1 MMSKG
6 TLFFGLV
13 RSEPGAKWVLLIPE
27 RTILHIEPLDA
38 PTVSANMEAESL
50 PERSSS
56 EGSEEQTKSSKLWD
70 FSNKYRAERTHK
82 QQSLSSSTGGGSVS
96 SSTATSPETETES
109 MSLSSGIL
117 ASLLGTTQMFF
128 SRSIPFPP
136 IAGSLLSP
144 PETPSEKEQPQLA
157 ESADPSNSR
166 ASTRSTHSDKHVPNE
181 DSPMKPHHRRI
192 RTWHSETEFG
202 SGQGLR
208 ILPKYIG
215 TPKMKVQLR
224 VQPHSMHY
232 RAENLSSLWNYERIF
247 DVFVHPSSIPEV
259 FHYVQHYPNVSILVE
274 LKPVEP
280 PYAQK
285 PQSGVGD
292 NTEQESQPRNK
303 ETRDKETR
311 DSSDILTDMREFG
324 LIAKSDQ
331 VSQLS
336 DRFSKSPEWFSRLS
350 DGFASSLVV
359 RLCFATKIQCSD
371 KGMTSVISEAKDVD
385 AAVSKCL
392 ETPVKVGHIVVS
404 HIVQQQLKIREC
416 SLVQLLYVKDE
427 WKANPIYKKTTMLRL
442 QPLRSQVRGNVGKRT
457 PSVRS
462 HILWPRCF
470 VTEHM

>member
-13 RSEPGAKWVLLIPE
+13 RSEPGAKWVLLVPA

-56 EGSEEQTKSSKLWD
+56 EGSEEQTKSSKFWD
-70 FSNKYRAERTHK
+70 FSNKYRAERTRK

-117 ASLLGTTQMFF
+117 ASLLGTTQMFL

-144 PETPSEKEQPQLA
+144 PETPSEKKQPQLT

-166 ASTRSTHSDKHVPNE
+166 ASTRSTHSDKHVPDG
-181 DSPMKPHHRRI
+181 DSPVKPHHRRI

-232 RAENLSSLWNYERIF
+232 RAETLSPLWNYERIF

-259 FHYVQHYPNVSILVE
+259 FHYVQHYPNVSVLVE
-274 LKPVEP
+274 LKPIEP

-303 ETRDKETR
+303 ETKDKETR
-311 DSSDILTDMREFG
+311 DPSDILTDMREFG

-331 VSQLS
+331 VSKLS

-371 KGMTSVISEAKDVD
+371 KGMTSVISEVKDVD

-392 ETPVKVGHIVVS
+392 ETPVKVGHIVMS
-404 HIVQQQLKIREC
+404 HIVRQQLKIREC
-416 SLVQLLYVKDE
+416 SLVQLLHVKDE

-442 QPLRSQVRGNVGKRT
+442 QPLRSQVRGKLV
-457 PSVRS
+457 SV
-462 HILWPRCF
+462 HPQ
-470 VTEHM
+470 

>member
-1 MMSKG
+1 MPADVG
-6 TLFFGLV
+6 T
-13 RSEPGAKWVLLIPE
+13 
-27 RTILHIEPLDA
+27 
-38 PTVSANMEAESL
+38 ESL

-56 EGSEEQTKSSKLWD
+56 EGSEDQTKASKFWD
-70 FSNKYRAERTHK
+70 FSSKYRTERTRK

-109 MSLSSGIL
+109 MSLSSSIL
-117 ASLLGTTQMFF
+117 AQLFGTTQKFLSMN
-128 SRSIPFPP
+128 IPLP

-144 PETPSEKEQPQLA
+144 TDTLSGKEQPQLTDTLSGKEQPQLT
-157 ESADPSNSR
+157 ESADPPNSR
-166 ASTRSTHSDKHVPNE
+166 AASTRSTHSDKRVPDE
-181 DSPMKPHHRRI
+181 DSPVRPHHRRI

-215 TPKMKVQLR
+215 TPKMKAFLR

-232 RAENLSSLWNYERIF
+232 NGTRLSTCRAETSLSLWNYERIF

-259 FHYVQHYPNVSILVE
+259 FHYVQHYPNVSVLVE

-292 NTEQESQPRNK
+292 NTAQEPQPRNK
-303 ETRDKETR
+303 GTEDPP
-311 DSSDILTDMREFG
+311 DILTDMREFG

-331 VSQLS
+331 ASKLP
-336 DRFSKSPEWFSRLS
+336 DRSSRSPEWFSRLS

-371 KGMTSVISEAKDVD
+371 KGITSVISGDKSKDIN
-385 AAVSKCL
+385 ASMPKSF
-392 ETPVKVGHIVVS
+392 ETPVAVGHIVMS
-404 HIVQQQLKIREC
+404 HMVRQQLKISEC
-416 SLVQLLYVKDE
+416 SLVQLLHVKDE
-427 WKANPIYKKTTMLRL
+427 WKANPSYKKTTMLRL
-442 QPLRSQVRGNVGKRT
+442 QPLKSQVRKHVIAVDVHFT
-457 PSVRS
+457 
-462 HILWPRCF
+462 
-470 VTEHM
+470 